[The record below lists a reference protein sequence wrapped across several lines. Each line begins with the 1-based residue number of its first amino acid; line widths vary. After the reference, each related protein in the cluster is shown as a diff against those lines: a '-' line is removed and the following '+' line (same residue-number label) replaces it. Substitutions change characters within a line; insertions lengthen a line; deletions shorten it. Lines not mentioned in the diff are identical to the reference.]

1 MSNIAQAL
9 KAEIIRLSRKEV
21 KANVTPLK
29 KSNFALK
36 KAVWDL
42 KNSVSFLT
50 AENKRLSAICN
61 SAQGNQPAI
70 PPEAAEKAR
79 FTSKGIRIL
88 RTKLGLSQE
97 LFAKLLGVSS
107 QAVYAMEHKEGRRL
121 KLRPATMSNL
131 LSVRRMGK
139 REVKRMLEEIEG
151 TKKMKPAKK
160 KRSRR

>member
-1 MSNIAQAL
+1 MSNIIQAL
-9 KAEIIRLSRKEV
+9 KAEIIRLSRKEI
-21 KANVTPLK
+21 KASVNPLR

-42 KNSVSFLT
+42 KNTVSALQ
-50 AENKRLSAICN
+50 AENKRLSALCK
-61 SAQGNQPAI
+61 SMQGNQPNV

-88 RTKLGLSQE
+88 RTKLGLSQDS
-97 LFAKLLGVSS
+97 FAKLLDVST
-107 QAVYAMEHKEGRRL
+107 QAVYVMEHKEGKRL

-139 REVKRMLEEIEG
+139 REVKRMLEEIRP
-151 TKKMKPAKK
+151 KN
-160 KRSRR
+160 SRK

>member
-9 KAEIIRLSRKEV
+9 KAEIVRLSRKEI
-21 KANVTPLK
+21 KASVTPLK

-36 KAVWDL
+36 KAVWEL
-42 KNSVSFLT
+42 KDSVSVLT
-50 AENKRLSAICN
+50 AENKRLSALCK
-61 SAQGNQPAI
+61 SAQDKQPQV

-97 LFAKLLGVSS
+97 SFAKLLGVSS
-107 QAVYAMEHKEGRRL
+107 QAIYAMEHKEGRRL
-121 KLRPATMSNL
+121 KLRAGTMSNL

-139 REVKRMLEEIEG
+139 REVKRMLEEIERN
-151 TKKMKPAKK
+151 K
-160 KRSRR
+160 